1 MNRFFVYHPVFAWVI
16 ALFIALFG
24 LIAVRSLP
32 IEQYPA
38 VAPPSLNLEILYNG
52 ADAETL
58 DRNATSI
65 ISKEINGV
73 DNFLYMSATSRAN
86 GTAEIVVTFKPG
98 TNLDIART
106 QVQDRLSRVTPRLP
120 EEVRQVG
127 VTVTKGAQG
136 FLGVISLESRS
147 GRTSPTALGN
157 FASNRLS
164 DEIKRIP
171 GVGDVVQ
178 FGSQYAMRIWLD
190 PEKLAS
196 YGISAAE
203 ILRAVQEQNSQT
215 AGGGLGEQPVA
226 PLTEFN
232 AKIVTQNRFST
243 PEQFR
248 QIIVRENPDG
258 SVIRLGDVARIE
270 LGAESFNLA
279 ATVDGKPIAGLG
291 VQLASGANALA
302 TEKAMVARLKELEP
316 TFPPDIKW
324 SIPYDTTPF
333 ITASVTDVAVTLLI
347 AMVLVFVVMFAFLQD
362 WRPTL
367 IAAIVVPI
375 SLGGACVGLAIFGM
389 SINIL
394 SLLAMV
400 VAIGILVDDAIVV
413 VENVDRIMKEEG
425 LNRRRATVKAMGQIT
440 GAIIGI
446 TLVLVAVFLP
456 MAFFPGS
463 TGGIYRQFSVTLAV
477 SVFVSAALALT
488 LTPALCAMILKEP
501 ASAETDV
508 EAAPMKRPR
517 SGPAGWLDRFFNAF
531 NRGFAETRDR
541 YGRGVDGIL
550 QRPVRWLGVFVAA
563 VVLTGLVF
571 TRLPGGFLPTE
582 DQGYIF
588 VVYNAAPGATMART
602 DVAVKKAEAFFK
614 AQPQAKQVVSVV
626 GFSFFGQGQSTG
638 ISFVTL
644 KPWEERQG
652 KANGASAL
660 VAKANAALSDIPE
673 AQIFALDPPAIQALG
688 NATGFTFKIEDRG
701 GVGAAR
707 LLEARDQIL
716 AKAMQSK
723 VLVGVR
729 PEGLPPTPELY
740 VDIDRTKARALGVQI
755 TDVNQTLAIAFGSYY
770 ANDFSYLGDV
780 LRVYLQADASQ
791 RMTPADLLA
800 LKVPNAHKEM
810 TPFSSFT
817 TVRWTAGP
825 QQVDRYNG
833 YPAQTI
839 SGVAAP
845 GHASGDAL
853 AEMERI
859 SAPILQ
865 NGLSFEWT
873 GTAFEEKQ
881 SSGQIGVLLGLSL
894 LVVYLLLAALYGSW
908 PVPLAALMAIPFGV
922 LGAAVFAMAR
932 GFSAD
937 VYFNI
942 GLITVIGLSAKN
954 AILIVEFALDEE
966 RAGRS
971 ALEGVKAAARQR
983 LRPIL
988 MTSLAFIFGMAPLVI
1003 ASGAGAAS
1011 RQVMGTG
1018 VMGGMIFV
1026 TGLGLFFTPV
1036 FYYSARRWLSRDND
1050 YAAED
1055 AREEQASASPSSEA
1069 SRA

>member
-1 MNRFFVYHPVFAWVI
+1 MNRFFVYHPVFAWVV

-24 LIAVRSLP
+24 LLALRSLP
-32 IEQYPA
+32 VEQYPA
-38 VAPPSLNLEILYNG
+38 VAPPALNLAVAYNG

-58 DRNATSI
+58 DRNVTSI
-65 ISKEINGV
+65 IAKEMNGV

-86 GTAEIVVTFKPG
+86 GTATITVTFKPG

-127 VTVTKGAQG
+127 VTVTKAAQG
-136 FLGVISLESRS
+136 FLGVVALDSRS
-147 GRTSPTALGN
+147 GRTAPTALGN

-171 GVGDVVQ
+171 GVGDVAQ

-190 PEKLAS
+190 PEKLAG
-196 YGISAAE
+196 YGISASE
-203 ILRAVQEQNSQT
+203 TLRAVQEQNSQT
-215 AGGGLGEQPVA
+215 AGGGLGEQPVT
-226 PLTEFN
+226 PQSEFN

-258 SVIRLGDVARIE
+258 SVIRLGDVARVE

-279 ATVDGKPIAGLG
+279 ATVDGSPIAGLG
-291 VQLASGANALA
+291 IQLASGANALA
-302 TEKAMVARLKELEP
+302 TEKAIEARLKALEP

-333 ITASVTDVAVTLLI
+333 ITASVRDVQTTLVI
-347 AMVLVFVVMFAFLQD
+347 AMALVFLVIFVFLQD

-375 SLGGACVGLAIFGM
+375 SLGGACVGLALFGM

-440 GAIIGI
+440 GAIVGI

-488 LTPALCAMILKEP
+488 LTPALCAMILREP
-501 ASAETDV
+501 GKDEAEASQAT
-508 EAAPMKRPR
+508 RPR
-517 SGPAGWLDRFFNAF
+517 RGPAGWLDRFFEAF
-531 NRGFAETRDR
+531 NHGFARTRDR
-541 YGRGVDGIL
+541 YGHGVDAIL
-550 QRPVRWLGVFVAA
+550 AKPIRWLGAFAAA
-563 VVLTGLVF
+563 VALTGFLF

-588 VVYNAAPGATMART
+588 VVYTAAPGATMGRT
-602 DVAVKKAEAFFK
+602 AAAVQQAEAFFK
-614 AQPQAKQVVSVV
+614 KQPQVRSVVSVV
-626 GFSFFGQGQSTG
+626 GFSFFGQGQSTAM
-638 ISFVTL
+638 SFVTL
-644 KPWEERQG
+644 KPWDERSG
-652 KANGASAL
+652 KINSASAL
-660 VAKANAALSDIPE
+660 VSKANAALAGIPQ
-673 AQIFALDPPAIQALG
+673 AQIFALDPPPIQALG

-707 LLEARDQIL
+707 LLEARDEIL
-716 AKAMQSK
+716 TQASKSK

-755 TDVNQTLAIAFGSYY
+755 ADVNQTLAITFGSYY
-770 ANDFSYLGDV
+770 ANDFTYSGDV

-800 LKVPNAHKEM
+800 LKVPNSRNEM
-810 TPFSSFT
+810 VPFASFT
-817 TVRWTAGP
+817 TVKWASGP
-825 QQVDRYNG
+825 QQVERYNG
-833 YPAQTI
+833 YPSQTI

-865 NGLSFEWT
+865 NGLGYEWT
-873 GTAFEEKQ
+873 GTAYEEKQ
-881 SSGQIGVLLGLSL
+881 SSGQVGALLGLSL

-922 LGAAVFAMAR
+922 LGATMFAMAR
-932 GFSAD
+932 GLSAD
-937 VYFNI
+937 IYFNI

-1003 ASGAGAAS
+1003 ASGAGGAS

-1026 TGLGLFFTPV
+1026 TGLGIFFTPV

-1050 YAAED
+1050 FAAQD
-1055 AREEQASASPSSEA
+1055 ALEERNSGSPNAPET

>member
-24 LIAVRSLP
+24 LLALRSLP
-32 IEQYPA
+32 VEQYPA
-38 VAPPSLNLEILYNG
+38 VAPPALNLDVVYNG

-58 DRNATSI
+58 DRNVTAI
-65 ISKEINGV
+65 ISKEMNGV

-86 GTAEIVVTFKPG
+86 GTATITVTFKPG
-98 TNLDIART
+98 ANLDIART

-127 VTVTKGAQG
+127 VTVTKAAQG
-136 FLGVISLESRS
+136 FLGVVALESRS
-147 GRTSPTALGN
+147 GRTGPTALGN

-190 PEKLAS
+190 PEKLAG
-196 YGISAAE
+196 YGISVSE
-203 ILRAVQEQNSQT
+203 TLRAVQEQNSQT
-215 AGGGLGEQPVA
+215 AGGGLGEQPVTR
-226 PLTEFN
+226 LSEFN
-232 AKIVTQNRFST
+232 AKIVTQNRFAT

-279 ATVDGKPIAGLG
+279 ATVDGHPIAGLG
-291 VQLASGANALA
+291 IQLANGANALA
-302 TEKAMVARLKELEP
+302 TEKAVVARLKELEP

-333 ITASVTDVAVTLLI
+333 ITASVADVETTLVI
-347 AMVLVFVVMFAFLQD
+347 AMVLVFLVMFVFLQD

-375 SLGGACVGLAIFGM
+375 SLGGACVGLAVFGM

-477 SVFVSAALALT
+477 SVFISAALALT

-501 ASAETDV
+501 RKDEGEVSR
-508 EAAPMKRPR
+508 APGPR
-517 SGPAGWLDRFFNAF
+517 RGPAGWLDRFFNAF
-531 NRGFAETRDR
+531 NRGFARTRDR
-541 YGRGVDGIL
+541 YGRGVDAIL
-550 QRPVRWLGVFVAA
+550 VKPARWLGGFAVAVA
-563 VVLTGLVF
+563 LTGFLF

-588 VVYNAAPGATMART
+588 VVYTAAPGATMART
-602 DVAVKKAEAFFK
+602 AAAVQQAETFFRK
-614 AQPQAKQVVSVV
+614 QPQVRSVVSVV
-626 GFSFFGQGQSTG
+626 GFSFFGQGQSTAL
-638 ISFVTL
+638 SFVTL

-652 KANGASAL
+652 KPNSASAL
-660 VAKANAALSDIPE
+660 VVKANAALADIPQ
-673 AQIFALDPPAIQALG
+673 AQIFALDPPPIQALG

-701 GVGAAR
+701 GAGAAR
-707 LLEARDQIL
+707 LIEARDLIL
-716 AKAMQSK
+716 AKAGKSK
-723 VLVGVR
+723 VLAGVR
-729 PEGLPPTPELY
+729 PEGLPPAPELY

-755 TDVNQTLAIAFGSYY
+755 ADVNQTLAIAFGSYY
-770 ANDFSYLGDV
+770 ANDFTYLGDV

-800 LKVPNAHKEM
+800 LKVPNSRNEM
-810 TPFSSFT
+810 APFASFT
-817 TVRWTAGP
+817 AVKWTSGP
-825 QQVDRYNG
+825 QQVERYNG
-833 YPAQTI
+833 YPSQTI

-845 GHASGDAL
+845 GYASGDAL

-865 NGLSFEWT
+865 NGLGYEWT
-873 GTAFEEKQ
+873 GTAYEEKQ
-881 SSGQIGVLLGLSL
+881 SSGQVGALLGLSL

-922 LGAAVFAMAR
+922 LGATVFAIAR
-932 GFSAD
+932 GLSAD
-937 VYFNI
+937 IYFNI

-971 ALEGVKAAARQR
+971 ALEGVKTAARQR

-1018 VMGGMIFV
+1018 VTGGMIFV
-1026 TGLGLFFTPV
+1026 TGLGIFFTPV
-1036 FYYSARRWLSRDND
+1036 FYYSARRWLSRDD
-1050 YAAED
+1050 DFAAQD
-1055 AREEQASASPSSEA
+1055 AREEQYSGISPTPETP
-1069 SRA
+1069 RA

>member
-1 MNRFFVYHPVFAWVI
+1 MNRFFVYHPVFAWVV

-24 LIAVRSLP
+24 LLALRSLP
-32 IEQYPA
+32 VEQYPA
-38 VAPPSLNLEILYNG
+38 VAPPALNLAVAYNG
-52 ADAETL
+52 ADADTL
-58 DRNATSI
+58 DRNVTSI
-65 ISKEINGV
+65 IAKEMNGV

-86 GTAEIVVTFKPG
+86 GTATITVTFKPG

-127 VTVTKGAQG
+127 VTVTKAAQG
-136 FLGVISLESRS
+136 FLGVVALESRS
-147 GRTSPTALGN
+147 GRTTPTALGN

-171 GVGDVVQ
+171 GVGDVIQ

-190 PEKLAS
+190 PEKLAG
-196 YGISAAE
+196 YGLSAAE
-203 ILRAVQEQNSQT
+203 TLRAVQEQNSQT
-215 AGGGLGEQPVA
+215 AGGGLGEQPVT
-226 PLTEFN
+226 PQSDFN

-258 SVIRLGDVARIE
+258 SVIRLGDVARVE

-279 ATVDGKPIAGLG
+279 ATVDGNRIAGLG
-291 VQLASGANALA
+291 IQLASGANALA
-302 TEKAMVARLKELEP
+302 TEKAIEARLKELEP

-333 ITASVTDVAVTLLI
+333 ISASVRDVETTLVI
-347 AMVLVFVVMFAFLQD
+347 AMALVFLVMFVFLQD

-375 SLGGACVGLAIFGM
+375 SLGGACVGLALFGM

-440 GAIIGI
+440 GAIVGI

-477 SVFVSAALALT
+477 SVFISATLALT

-501 ASAETDV
+501 AKDGAT
-508 EAAPMKRPR
+508 ATQAPRPR
-517 SGPAGWLDRFFNAF
+517 RGLAGWLDRFFSAF
-531 NRGFAETRDR
+531 NRGFADTRDR
-541 YGRGVDGIL
+541 YGRGVDAIL
-550 QRPVRWLGVFVAA
+550 AKPIRWLGVFAAA
-563 VVLTGLVF
+563 VALTGFLF

-588 VVYNAAPGATMART
+588 VVYTAAPGATMGRT
-602 DVAVKKAEAFFK
+602 SVSVQQAEAFFRK
-614 AQPQAKQVVSVV
+614 QPQVRSVVSVV
-626 GFSFFGQGQSTG
+626 GFSFFGQGQSTAM
-638 ISFVTL
+638 SFVTL
-644 KPWEERQG
+644 KPWEARPG

-660 VAKANAALSDIPE
+660 VANANAALAGIPQ
-673 AQIFALDPPAIQALG
+673 AQIFALDPPPIQALG

-701 GVGAAR
+701 GAGAAK
-707 LLEARDQIL
+707 LLEARDAIL
-716 AKAMQSK
+716 AQASK
-723 VLVGVR
+723 SKLLVGVR

-755 TDVNQTLAIAFGSYY
+755 ADVNQTLAITFGSFY
-770 ANDFSYLGDV
+770 ANDFTYLGDV

-800 LKVPNAHKEM
+800 LKVPNSRNEM
-810 TPFSSFT
+810 VPFASFT
-817 TVRWTAGP
+817 TVKWASGP
-825 QQVDRYNG
+825 QQVERYNG
-833 YPAQTI
+833 YPSQTI

-845 GHASGDAL
+845 GHASGEAL

-859 SAPILQ
+859 SAPVLQ
-865 NGLSFEWT
+865 NGLGYEWT
-873 GTAFEEKQ
+873 GTAYEEKQ
-881 SSGQIGVLLGLSL
+881 SSGQVGALLGLSL

-932 GFSAD
+932 GLSAD
-937 VYFNI
+937 IYFNI

-1026 TGLGLFFTPV
+1026 TGLGIFFTPV

-1050 YAAED
+1050 FAAED
-1055 AREEQASASPSSEA
+1055 ALEERASAPPNAPET